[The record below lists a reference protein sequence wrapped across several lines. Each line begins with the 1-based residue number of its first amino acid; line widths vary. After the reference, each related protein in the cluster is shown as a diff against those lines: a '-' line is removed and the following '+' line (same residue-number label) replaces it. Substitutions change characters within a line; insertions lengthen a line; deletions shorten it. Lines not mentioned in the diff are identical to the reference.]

1 MSWRAARTIRPMV
14 VRAVAVSV
22 SATTGRSGSIWPR
35 SAYAAVAGPV
45 KSTKVSSHPV
55 SGSGA

>member
-1 MSWRAARTIRPMV
+1 MV

-35 SAYAAVAGPV
+35 SAYAVVAGPV